1 MPMGCGSIEAPSYRL
16 KEQQI
21 LDMAPMTNT
30 TLLQLRDLSL
40 GYEGRAVLEGLSL
53 TIERGEFLALLGPN
67 GAGKTTLLRG
77 MLGLIPALAG
87 QIEYGFDRLAHPP
100 GYVPQRE
107 TLDPIFPLTVFE
119 VVLMGTY
126 ARLAPL
132 QKVGQRERQLATTCL
147 AQVGLAQLAN
157 RPFWALSGG
166 QKQRVLIARALA
178 VEPEIL
184 MLDEPTSG
192 VDPGATA
199 AIMDLIARLNHDRGL
214 TVVLVSHHLR
224 LVRSLVRSIIW
235 VEEGRATKGVT
246 EKMLAP
252 ERVADIFGTLTGTE

>member
-1 MPMGCGSIEAPSYRL
+1 MHNAL
-16 KEQQI
+16 V
-21 LDMAPMTNT
+21 A
-30 TLLQLRDLSL
+30 LRDVSL
-40 GYEGRAVLEGLSL
+40 GYDSQPVLERLSL

-77 MLGLIPALAG
+77 LLGLIPVLAG
-87 QIEYGFDRLAHPP
+87 RIEYGFDRLVHPP

-107 TLDPIFPLTVFE
+107 ALDPIFPLTVYE

-132 QKVGQRERQLATTCL
+132 QKVGQRERRLATTCL
-147 AQVGLAQLAN
+147 EQVGLADLAN
-157 RPFWALSGG
+157 RPFWVLSGG

-178 VEPEIL
+178 VEPAIL

-192 VDPGATA
+192 VDPGAAA
-199 AIMDLIARLNHDRGL
+199 AIMDLIARLNHERGL

-224 LVRSLVRSIIW
+224 LVRSLVRSVIW
-235 VEEGRATKGVT
+235 VEEGHATKGLT
-246 EKMLAP
+246 ESMLAP
-252 ERVADIFGTLTGTE
+252 ERIADIFGTLTGTE

>member
-1 MPMGCGSIEAPSYRL
+1 ML
-16 KEQQI
+16 
-21 LDMAPMTNT
+21 NT
-30 TLLQLRDLSL
+30 MLLQLRNFSL
-40 GYEGRAVLEGLSL
+40 GYEGQAILEGLSL

-77 MLGLIPALAG
+77 ILGLIPALSG
-87 QIEYGFDRLAHPP
+87 HIEYGFDRRAHPP

-132 QKVGQRERQLATTCL
+132 RKVGQRERQLAMICL
-147 AQVGLAQLAN
+147 EHVGLADLAN

-178 VEPEIL
+178 IEPEIL
-184 MLDEPTSG
+184 LLDEPTSG
-192 VDPGATA
+192 VDPGASVV
-199 AIMDLIARLNHDRGL
+199 IMDLISRLNQDRGL

-224 LVRSLVRSIIW
+224 LVRSLVHSVIW
-235 VEEGRATKGVT
+235 VEGGGATKGPT
-246 EKMLAP
+246 EVMLAP
-252 ERVADIFGTLTGTE
+252 ERVSDIFGTLTGTE